1 LATIELTGCSLIA
14 GHTIEPEASAPGGI
28 EPEASAPGG
37 RMATSPATGESLPP
51 AYHAATAE
59 QVDEAA
65 RKASEA
71 FATYSRLPGARHAAF
86 LRRIAGN
93 IEGLA
98 DQLVERVGSET
109 ALPEGRVRGET
120 GRTVGQLRLFADI
133 AEEGSWVEARID
145 PPLPD
150 RQPLPRA
157 DIRSMLRPLGP
168 VVVFGASNFPLAFS
182 VAGGDTASALAA
194 GCPVIVKAH
203 SAHPG
208 TSELVGRAVI
218 AAAEAEDMPAG
229 VFSVLFGEGSKV
241 GAALVAHPLVK
252 AVGFTGSL
260 GAGRKLFDIAAAR
273 PEPIPVYA
281 EMGSVNPV
289 YLLPGALAERADD
302 IATGLH
308 QSATLGV
315 GQFCTNPGVVM
326 YDGNEVFR
334 AKLVKLFD
342 DTPAG
347 HMLTAGIASSYAD
360 NLGRL
365 REQPSVETLVAG
377 PTDVSKCAAGATL
390 TEVAAD
396 VLLADPDLADEV
408 FGPATLLVRYDNPD
422 QLAAVARM
430 LPGQLTATV
439 HGTTDELTS
448 ATDLLAVLETKAGR
462 LVVNQFPTGVEVGHA
477 MVHGGPYPATTDFH
491 GTSVGATAIL
501 RFARRVCYQ
510 NLPDAALPDALKAG
524 NPLGLRRLVDGK
536 PE

>member
-1 LATIELTGCSLIA
+1 MITPKLTGRSLIA
-14 GHTIEPEASAPGGI
+14 GHAVEPEASAPGG
-28 EPEASAPGG
+28 GFT
-37 RMATSPATGESLPP
+37 ATNPATGEPLPP
-51 AYHAATAE
+51 SFHAATPQ

-65 RKASEA
+65 QRAGEA
-71 FATYSRLPGARHAAF
+71 FAVYSQLPGAKHAAF
-86 LRRIAGN
+86 LRRIAEN
-93 IEGLA
+93 VNDIVN
-98 DQLVERVGSET
+98 QLVERVGRET
-109 ALPEGRVRGET
+109 ALPEARVRGET
-120 GRTVGQLRLFADI
+120 GRTVGQLRMFADI

-208 TSELVGRAVI
+208 TSELVGRAV
-218 AAAEAEDMPAG
+218 AAAVESEDLPAG
-229 VFSVLFGEGSKV
+229 VFSLLFGAGRDV
-241 GAALVAHPLVK
+241 GTALVQHPLVR

-260 GAGRKLFDIAAAR
+260 AAGRILFDLASSR

-289 YLLPGALAERADD
+289 YLLPAALEARAEE

-315 GQFCTNPGVVM
+315 GQFCTNPGVVL
-326 YDGNEVFR
+326 YNGHDGFR
-334 AKLVKLFD
+334 EHLVKRFQE
-342 DTPAG
+342 TPAA
-347 HMLTAGIASSYAD
+347 HMLTAGIASSYAE

-365 REQPSVETLVAG
+365 RGQPAVKTLVAG
-377 PTDVSKCAAGATL
+377 PTDASKCAAGATL

-408 FGPATLLVRYDNPD
+408 FGPATLLVRYDNSE
-422 QLAAVARM
+422 QMTAVARL
-430 LPGQLTATV
+430 LPAQLTATI
-439 HGTTDELTS
+439 HGTENEF
-448 ATDLLAVLETKAGR
+448 AGAAELLAVLETKAGR

-477 MVHGGPYPATTDFH
+477 MVHGGPYPATTDTRS
-491 GTSVGATAIL
+491 TSVGATAIL